1 MGNIYLNEDNV
12 DDLGRMVVA
21 LLSELWIM
29 RDRMA
34 VLETLLA
41 KANIIAPDAIEQFS
55 YTPEQ
60 EDEMERLR
68 DRIVASVVGAPV
80 AAKERSV
87 DQILERAGFKPRAAE
102 MEKA

>member
-21 LLSELWIM
+21 LLSEFWIM

-34 VLETLLA
+34 ILENLLVKAKVLG
-41 KANIIAPDAIEQFS
+41 PDEIEEFS

-60 EDEMERLR
+60 EEEMEKLR
-68 DRIVASVVGAPV
+68 DRIVAAVIGAPV

-87 DQILERAGFKPRAAE
+87 DQILERAGFKRQTENA
-102 MEKA
+102 

>member
-1 MGNIYLNEDNV
+1 MANIYLNEDNI
-12 DDLGRMVVA
+12 DDLGRMLVA
-21 LLSELWIM
+21 MLSEFWVM

-34 VLETLLA
+34 ILEALLVRA
-41 KANIIAPDAIEQFS
+41 KILGSDDIEQFS

-60 EDEMERLR
+60 EVEMEKLR
-68 DRIVASVVGAPV
+68 DRIVTAVIGAPV

-87 DQILERAGFKPRAAE
+87 DQILERAGFKRQPA